1 MRADEETSGKTVVV
15 TGAAGFIGSH
25 LTDRLLADGYRVIGI
40 DSFEDYYPR
49 GMKEANLRRAT
60 AHPRFVLLER
70 NLLDLGSDGL
80 SELIDD
86 STCVYHLAA
95 QAGVRASWGDS
106 FRVYTDNNVLGTQI
120 VLEAVRRVKRTLP
133 LIIASSS
140 SVYGSVEE
148 LPYREDGPCH
158 PVSPYGV
165 TKLAG
170 EHLSDLYKRAFGTY
184 TVNLRFFTVFGPR
197 QRPDMAF
204 HIFIRSL
211 LEGRPLR
218 VFGGGEQTRDF
229 TYVDDIVRAL
239 LAAPSAPAGSVINVG
254 GGERVSLNTVLA
266 LLQRIVGIGGALERL
281 PQQEGDMRH
290 TWADLGRAREF
301 LGYDPQ
307 VRLEEGL
314 RAEVEWL
321 RGVLR
326 DARSES
332 VGKDPS

>member
-1 MRADEETSGKTVVV
+1 
-15 TGAAGFIGSH
+15 
-25 LTDRLLADGYRVIGI
+25 
-40 DSFEDYYPR
+40 
-49 GMKEANLRRAT
+49 
-60 AHPRFVLLER
+60 
-70 NLLDLGSDGL
+70 
-80 SELIDD
+80 
-86 STCVYHLAA
+86 
-95 QAGVRASWGDS
+95 
-106 FRVYTDNNVLGTQI
+106 
-120 VLEAVRRVKRTLP
+120 
-133 LIIASSS
+133 
-140 SVYGSVEE
+140 
-148 LPYREDGPCH
+148 
-158 PVSPYGV
+158 
-165 TKLAG
+165 
-170 EHLSDLYKRAFGTY
+170 
-184 TVNLRFFTVFGPR
+184 
-197 QRPDMAF
+197 
-204 HIFIRSL
+204 
-211 LEGRPLR
+211 
-218 VFGGGEQTRDF
+218 
-229 TYVDDIVRAL
+229 VRAL